1 MLEEKDAVAMS
12 VIQLGEEI
20 RAISIIQITNHKNGV
35 WKTGL
40 KIGLPISAQKVR
52 QVVQKDPLAL
62 GDAPDTPLV
71 RMDAEGLPC
80 TNDLRDQNL

>member
-40 KIGLPISAQKVR
+40 KIGLPISAQ
-52 QVVQKDPLAL
+52 
-62 GDAPDTPLV
+62 
-71 RMDAEGLPC
+71 
-80 TNDLRDQNL
+80 

>member
-62 GDAPDTPLV
+62 GDAPDTLV

>member
-1 MLEEKDAVAMS
+1 MS

-62 GDAPDTPLV
+62 GDAPDTPC
-71 RMDAEGLPC
+71 MDAEGLPC